1 MKNQGFPLYLFIVYL
16 AMIRAEKTESGPCYR
31 IAPGMLAGVVLGDI
45 ALTILIVA
53 ATYYCASKR
62 RIKKEKADKVYMNV
76 RANCKQSGM

>member
-1 MKNQGFPLYLFIVYL
+1 MTNQGFPLYLFFSCL
-16 AMIRAEKTESGPCYR
+16 AMISAEETEKGSCYR

-76 RANCKQSGM
+76 RANCKQ